1 MDLFCFL
8 KTASYGMVTWF
19 QDSPMGSVPH
29 IEAKDLCLQ
38 SMDMAVLHVTW
49 LLQAQGWGSDWEVQ
63 ILVPLTSG
71 VILGKLLVHAAP
83 QLFAL

>member
-8 KTASYGMVTWF
+8 ETASYDMVTWF
-19 QDSPMGSVPH
+19 QDSPMGSVLH
-29 IEAKDLCLQ
+29 IYAKEPCLQ
-38 SMDMAVLHVTW
+38 SMDMAVLHATW

-63 ILVPLTSG
+63 ILVPLTSW
-71 VILGKLLVHAAP
+71 VILGKLLVHSAP